1 MRRRPVSL
9 AELDRIT
16 RQITTAAATLGR
28 KGGKAGRGASKR
40 RSQSHYSRIGKL
52 GAIARAKNKESKS

>member
-1 MRRRPVSL
+1 MKTLS
-9 AELDRIT
+9 AI
-16 RQITTAAATLGR
+16 AATLGR